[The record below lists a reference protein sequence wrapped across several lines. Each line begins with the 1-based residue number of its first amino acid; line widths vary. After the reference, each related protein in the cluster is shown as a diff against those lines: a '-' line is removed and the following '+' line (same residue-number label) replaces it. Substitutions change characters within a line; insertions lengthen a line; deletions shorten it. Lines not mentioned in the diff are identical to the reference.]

1 MKKLIISAILCY
13 QKYISP
19 VKKPCCRFYPV
30 CSVYA
35 IESIERFGVFKGLF
49 LSILR
54 VLRCNPLFKGG
65 FDPVPQKD
73 KK

>member
-1 MKKLIISAILCY
+1 MKKLIISAIFCY

>member
-1 MKKLIISAILCY
+1 MKKFIISAILFY
-13 QKYISP
+13 QKYISSM
-19 VKKPCCRFYPV
+19 KKPCCRFYPV

-35 IESIERFGVFKGLF
+35 IESVERFGVFKGLF

-54 VLRCNPLFKGG
+54 LLRCNPFFRGG
-65 FDPVPQKD
+65 FDPVPQKI

>member
-1 MKKLIISAILCY
+1 MIRAIVFY
-13 QKYISP
+13 QKNISP
-19 VKKPCCRFYPV
+19 IKKPCCRFYPV
-30 CSVYA
+30 CSDYA

-54 VLRCNPLFKGG
+54 LLRCNPLFRGG
-65 FDPVPQKD
+65 FDPVPEKV